1 MKVLSVVG
9 TAAMFMVGGGIIAH
23 AIPAVHH
30 FAQNMA
36 AGVAD
41 VPAVGGV
48 LAFLVPTLVDALVG
62 VLVGAIIVAVVTLVQ
77 RMRGKKG

>member
-1 MKVLSVVG
+1 
-9 TAAMFMVGGGIIAH
+9 
-23 AIPAVHH
+23 VHH

-41 VPAVGGV
+41 VPAIGGV